1 MPLFD
6 AAALEQYANPAAL
19 TQQAPPQPP
28 DKTGMALHALI
39 TMLAGQGA
47 DAGTTLAMLR
57 DPRFREAN
65 PLGLKGVMALK
76 AGLVPLIWL
85 LSRDMR
91 RTPANIMGYAAG
103 TAGGIPAALNLHTY
117 ATTPPQ

>member
-6 AAALEQYANPAAL
+6 AAALEQYVNPAAL
-19 TQQAPPQPP
+19 TQTVPATPAPE
-28 DKTGMALHALI
+28 KGMGLGAIIA
-39 TMLAGQGA
+39 MLAGQGA